1 MLIAHI
7 IQGERGYIINFSQF
21 PSNPLSNLIVISQS
35 RSRRKFER
43 NAPSTC
49 IIPFFLFYFL
59 LLRKQFLNKK
69 YVKQIYCTW
78 YPRCVSFLPFFFFP
92 SPFSFFLFFS
102 INDYPTVFAFRNEE
116 KKTLHNLRQLQQRFA
131 RDWFAEEIGC
141 IWCVRLG
148 IFWPRWVRRKEGERG
163 TEDTELRINVT
174 FRKLSIRVQV
184 HTKFTRHSG

>member
-1 MLIAHI
+1 M
-7 IQGERGYIINFSQF
+7 
-21 PSNPLSNLIVISQS
+21 
-35 RSRRKFER
+35 
-43 NAPSTC
+43 
-49 IIPFFLFYFL
+49 
-59 LLRKQFLNKK
+59 
-69 YVKQIYCTW
+69 KQIYCTW

-92 SPFSFFLFFS
+92 SPFSFFLFFA

-174 FRKLSIRVQV
+174 FRKLFRFAYRCTQSSRDTRGEPLMRVRALWRACRFSTMGQGLINGSGRYRGVLFRVYSIL
-184 HTKFTRHSG
+184 